1 MIHLRT
7 WTKLSILIVIATIAM
22 IAAVFTIYKPIYGVT
37 LDGELIGYSED
48 KSKLQER
55 INDYIE
61 KGNEQNVAFVDIE
74 DLPEY
79 HLCFLKKDIEPN
91 DDEIFEKVTSQGQ
104 NYYKF
109 YSINVDSEEKLYVAS
124 FDEAE
129 EVVNELKDKDSNNKD
144 DLSIVE
150 KYENK
155 LEDFSSIEDAVDE
168 LYEKK
173 IVQSSVV
180 VGATGMNTS
189 GHKVELGISL
199 IHPVSGIVT
208 SRFGGRA
215 GSSIVSSNHKGT
227 DIGASY
233 GAPIKAV
240 AGGTVTVA
248 EYGYNGGYGNYVIIS
263 HGNGIE
269 TVYAHC
275 SSLSVSAGQSVSQ
288 GQQIAAVGSTGNST
302 GDHLH
307 LEIRV
312 NGVAQD
318 PQNYLY

>member
-1 MIHLRT
+1 MIGAIF
-7 WTKLSILIVIATIAM
+7 S
-22 IAAVFTIYKPIYGVT
+22 IYKPIYSVT
-37 LDGELIGYSED
+37 LNGELIGYSED
-48 KSKLQER
+48 KTKLQER
-55 INDYIE
+55 INEYIE
-61 KGNEQNVAFVDIE
+61 KGNEENIAFVDIASM
-74 DLPEY
+74 PEY
-79 HLCFLKKDIEPN
+79 NLCFLKKNVETN
-91 DDEIFEKVTSQGQ
+91 DDEIYDIVTSAGK

-124 FDEAE
+124 FDQAE
-129 EVVNELKDKDSNNKD
+129 EIVNELKEKDSRNKD

-150 KYENK
+150 KYENE
-155 LEDFSSIEDAVDE
+155 LQEFTSVEDAVEE

-173 IVQSSVV
+173 VVVQSVV
-180 VGATGMNTS
+180 VAATGMNTS
-189 GHKVELGISL
+189 SQKVELGISL

-208 SRFGGRA
+208 SRFGGRE

-263 HGNGIE
+263 HGNGIQ

-275 SSLSVSAGQSVSQ
+275 SSLNVSAGQSVSQ

-302 GDHLH
+302 GNHLH

-312 NGVAQD
+312 NGIAQD